1 MKPKKLSLRR
11 TGVILHDLSIGY
23 ILVLNLLPELIKSS
37 PYFLFSELFAL
48 SIVIWGFLVI
58 YLKTGIWR
66 YTHLAIKRLSEDEKR
81 EMNSVIRKAY
91 TIISIVIV
99 LLLFTLAVFELKIT
113 AVVAVALLY
122 LAHILPASI
131 VAWNRIQVRLDNK

>member
-11 TGVILHDLSIGY
+11 TGVILHALSIGY

-48 SIVIWGFLVI
+48 SILIWGFLVI

-66 YTHLAIKRLSEDEKR
+66 YTHLSLKRLSEEEKQ

-91 TIISIVIV
+91 TLFSV
-99 LLLFTLAVFELKIT
+99 LILALLF
-113 AVVAVALLY
+113 VVAILKLEITVVVAATLLY

-131 VAWNRIQVRLDNK
+131 VAWNRIQVRLVNN

>member
-1 MKPKKLSLRR
+1 MKPKKLCLRK
-11 TGVILHDLSIGY
+11 TGVILHYLSIGY

-48 SIVIWGFLVI
+48 SIIIWGFLVI

-66 YTHLAIKRLSEDEKR
+66 YTHLSLKKLSEEEKQ

-99 LLLFTLAVFELKIT
+99 LMLFAVSIFELEMI
-113 AVVAVALLY
+113 VVVPVTLLY

-131 VAWNRIQVRLDNK
+131 VAWNKIQI